1 MKLIFWAVVFM
12 SLLRPALAV
21 EVGDKYKAV
30 VDEMGLPLNKIET
43 GGSLILNYSDS
54 SVRLH
59 DDKVVTMRIA
69 GVEAGFTYQKV
80 VETRGDPAS
89 KIEVHGMQILSYLDV
104 TIKLR
109 EGKVVAIKNNSRL
122 K

>member
-1 MKLIFWAVVFM
+1 M
-12 SLLRPALAV
+12 SLVRPVLAV
-21 EVGDKYKAV
+21 EVGDRYKTV
-30 VDEMGLPLNKIET
+30 VDEMGLPLNKIEAA
-43 GGSLILNYSDS
+43 GSLILNYSDS

-59 DDKVVTMRIA
+59 DDQVVTMKIA

-80 VETRGDPAS
+80 VEKKGDPTS
-89 KIEVHGMQILSYLDV
+89 KIEVNGTQILSFVDV

-109 EGKVVAIKNNSRL
+109 EGKVVAIKTVSRL

>member
-1 MKLIFWAVVFM
+1 MKQTFLVVVFI
-12 SLLRPALAV
+12 LLVGPALAV
-21 EVGDKYKAV
+21 EIGDRYKTV
-30 VDEMGLPLNKIET
+30 VDEIGLPLNKIEA
-43 GGSLILNYSDS
+43 GGLLILNYADS

-59 DDKVVTMRIA
+59 DDKVVMMKIA

-80 VETRGDPAS
+80 VEKKGDPTS
-89 KIEVHGMQILSYLDV
+89 KIEVQGTQILSYVDV

-109 EGKVVAIKNNSRL
+109 EGKVVAIKNINRL